1 MCRFSSLTGLILAS
15 WVLLFTTA
23 HAGIKVKTDHDPA
36 FDFTKPRTWAW
47 NDKEAGR
54 VIMARTADDRPEE
67 VKERAEPVIKAA
79 VATELARRKLQPAGT
94 EAPDLT
100 VTYSLLITVGVSAQ
114 VIGQFAPSVPE
125 WGLVP
130 FSGATQALRAIEQ
143 GSLLLDMSAN
153 NKTVWRGAAQA
164 EIKPGMTAEKRHKLI
179 QDAVRDLLGRYPPRK

>member
-1 MCRFSSLTGLILAS
+1 MRKFFSLTGLLLGS

-36 FDFTKPRTWAW
+36 FDFKNARTWAW

-94 EAPDLT
+94 DAPDLT
-100 VTYSLLITVGVSAQ
+100 VTYCLLITLGMSAQ
-114 VIGQFAPSVPE
+114 TMGQFVPTTGE

-130 FSGATQALRAIEQ
+130 FSGATQALRGVEQ

-164 EIKPGMTAEKRHKLI
+164 EIKLGMTAEKRHKLI
-179 QDAVRDLLGRYPPRK
+179 QDAVRDLLDRYPPRK